1 MNKYSEEVINK
12 INYIRNSREYFFQF
26 NYDIINNNYQ
36 RLNDDIPWN

>member
-1 MNKYSEEVINK
+1 MNKYSEELINK
-12 INYIRNSREYFFQF
+12 INYIRNSREYFFQS